1 MDWTRAMEAL
11 AGFGPLENAAG
22 ELEQIAADEERAM
35 DARIAA
41 LIELVELG
49 ERARA
54 AKLACALL
62 GRLVESADVARAV
75 VVTELLTSALRA
87 AARSA
92 RLGGVT
98 GQPPQ
103 AVAPA
108 REVTHHGSRGR
119 AVGAQR
125 LPGSSRQMSQASP
138 SRHRRCPVAFRL
150 AQMLRTA
157 NPAAK
162 SPNASSRSFVDRA

>member
-87 AARSA
+87 KTAARSA

-98 GQPPQ
+98 GSHP
-103 AVAPA
+103 
-108 REVTHHGSRGR
+108 
-119 AVGAQR
+119 R
-125 LPGSSRQMSQASP
+125 LLLRRVRSP
-138 SRHRRCPVAFRL
+138 ITV
-150 AQMLRTA
+150 
-157 NPAAK
+157 PAAEP
-162 SPNASSRSFVDRA
+162 SERSGCPGPAGRCRRRRPAVTVDVRCVPAGSDAQDGEPRREKPERQQP